1 MSEAYMPIDG
11 ALDFDSVFT
20 ADASAPEFS
29 VLPAGT
35 YPFVIEKIER
45 DHVSTDPRPDGTTS
59 TYAGCPMAKVTF
71 RLNGKDAS
79 GEDVEVH
86 RTENFILHTKFIW
99 KISQL
104 FISVG
109 LAKQGEQ
116 FRPDWQALPTRTG
129 QCDVSIRKFKKRD
142 GSDGES
148 NQIDKYLDPAT
159 VATVGPTAPAWKSGF

>member
-20 ADASAPEFS
+20 ADATTKEFS
-29 VLPAGT
+29 VLPKGT
-35 YPFVIEKIER
+35 YPFTIEKVER
-45 DHVSTDPRPDGTTS
+45 DHVSTEERNGKVS
-59 TYAGCPMAKVTF
+59 KYAGCPMAKVTF
-71 RLNGKDAS
+71 ILKGKDAS

-86 RTENFILHTKFIW
+86 RTENFILHTNFIW

-109 LAKQGEQ
+109 LAKNGEQ
-116 FRPDWQALPTRTG
+116 FRPDWQGLPTRTG
-129 QCDVSIRKFKKRD
+129 QCEVSVNKYKKRD

-159 VATVGPTAPAWKSGF
+159 VGPTAPAWKSGF